1 MFTLQV
7 DMLTGVG
14 VTDTQWSQD
23 HSLFTLEVDWSWC
36 SRHTMVTGPFLVFST
51 GWLEFV
57 LQVDWNWCYRDM
69 MVRGP
74 FLVFSTGWLELVL
87 QRPDGHRTIPCFLHR
102 LTGIHSIGVTL
113 TDMHWSQDRSFS
125 PLVHWNWCTLQTR
138 DDHRTI
144 PCFLSR
150 LTGIGVTDT
159 QWSQDHSLFT
169 LEVDWSWCSRH
180 TMVTGPFLVFSTG
193 WLEFVLQVD
202 WNWCYRDMMVRGP
215 FLVFSTGWLEL
226 VLLRPDGH
234 RTIPCFLHRLTGIH
248 SIGVTLKT
256 CVGHRTD
263 HFLHRFTGLGVT
275 DTWWSQEYSLFSTQ
289 VDWNWCYRHTMV
301 TGPFLVFSAGCL
313 ELVLQTHNGHRTIPC
328 FLHRLPGIGVTDT
341 QWSQEYSLFLHRLTG
356 IGVTDTQWSQDHS
369 LFTLEVDWSWCSR
382 HTMVTGPFLVF
393 STGWLEF
400 ALQVDWN
407 WCYRD
412 MMVRGPFLV
421 FSTGWL
427 ELVLQRPDGHRT
439 IPCFLHRLTGVC
451 VTGWLELV
459 LQRHDG
465 QRTIPCF
472 LHRLTGI
479 GVTETRWSQDH
490 SLFSPQAD
498 WNSLN
503 WCYTYRHAL
512 VTGPIVFSTG
522 SLELVYLTDTWWSQD
537 HSLFSPQ
544 VHWNWV
550 LHTHTV
556 VTGPFLVYPAGWLEL
571 VLQIHV
577 GHKTIPF
584 FLHRL
589 TGIHS
594 IGVTLT
600 DMHWSQDRSFSP
612 LVHWNWCTLQTHDD
626 HRTIPCFL
634 HRFTGI
640 GCYTH
645 TQWSQDHSLFTL
657 QADWSWCYRYTL
669 VTRPFLFFCT
679 GWLEFTQLVLHL
691 QTCIGHRMDRFL
703 NRFTGIGVPYRHM
716 MITGPFLVF
725 STGWLELVLQIH
737 IGHRT
742 IPCFLHRLTVYTS
755 VCVCVLKPSGQEIL
769 FAPLVGFW
777 PM

>member
-1 MFTLQV
+1 MTGVGVTDTWWSQDHSLFSPQV
-7 DMLTGVG
+7 DWNWCYRHTMVTGPFLVYLGGWLELVFQTYNGHRAIPCFLHRLTGVCVTGWLELVLQRHDGQRTIPCFLHRLTGIGVTESRWSQDHSLFFHRLTGIHSIGVTLKTCVGHRTDHFLHRFTGLGVTDTWWSQEYSLFSPQVDWNWCYRHTMVTGPFLVFSAGCLELVLQTHNGHRAIPCFLHRLPGIGVTDTQWSQEYSLFLHRLTGIG

-102 LTGIHSIGVTL
+102 LTG
-113 TDMHWSQDRSFS
+113 
-125 PLVHWNWCTLQTR
+125 
-138 DDHRTI
+138 
-144 PCFLSR
+144 
-150 LTGIGVTDT
+150 
-159 QWSQDHSLFT
+159 
-169 LEVDWSWCSRH
+169 
-180 TMVTGPFLVFSTG
+180 
-193 WLEFVLQVD
+193 
-202 WNWCYRDMMVRGP
+202 
-215 FLVFSTGWLEL
+215 
-226 VLLRPDGH
+226 
-234 RTIPCFLHRLTGIH
+234 
-248 SIGVTLKT
+248 
-256 CVGHRTD
+256 
-263 HFLHRFTGLGVT
+263 
-275 DTWWSQEYSLFSTQ
+275 
-289 VDWNWCYRHTMV
+289 
-301 TGPFLVFSAGCL
+301 
-313 ELVLQTHNGHRTIPC
+313 
-328 FLHRLPGIGVTDT
+328 
-341 QWSQEYSLFLHRLTG
+341 
-356 IGVTDTQWSQDHS
+356 
-369 LFTLEVDWSWCSR
+369 
-382 HTMVTGPFLVF
+382 
-393 STGWLEF
+393 
-400 ALQVDWN
+400 
-407 WCYRD
+407 
-412 MMVRGPFLV
+412 
-421 FSTGWL
+421 
-427 ELVLQRPDGHRT
+427 
-439 IPCFLHRLTGVC
+439 VC
-451 VTGWLELV
+451 VAGWLELV

-584 FLHRL
+584 F
-589 TGIHS
+589 
-594 IGVTLT
+594 
-600 DMHWSQDRSFSP
+600 
-612 LVHWNWCTLQTHDD
+612 
-626 HRTIPCFL
+626 
-634 HRFTGI
+634 
-640 GCYTH
+640 
-645 TQWSQDHSLFTL
+645 
-657 QADWSWCYRYTL
+657 
-669 VTRPFLFFCT
+669 CT
-679 GWLEFTQLVLHL
+679 GWLEFTQLMLHL
-691 QTCIGHRMDRFL
+691 QTCVGHRMDRFL

-755 VCVCVLKPSGQEIL
+755 VCVCFETKWPGDFICPTGGVLTNVSVVCMVSSYLLGIVLCLLVRLWAQTGLPV
-769 FAPLVGFW
+769 PLECQGKIVSHLCFSTACLTD
-777 PM
+777 P